1 MKLILSGAVQ
11 NNTPLQLL
19 SLTCE
24 QAALTEGISYPCFV
38 HLELS
43 DDKNIKEINSVQRSV
58 NNSTD
63 VLSFPIVSYPPG
75 YTAGTAKEL
84 IREEWDTDQRAYF
97 LGDIVISTDHAAM
110 QALEFGH
117 SFEREIC
124 YLLVHGLFHLFGY
137 DHQKEAD
144 KKIMRKKEEDVLNI
158 IGQTRDHDEKLLNCA
173 RDAMKAAYAPYSH
186 YQVGACI
193 LAEDGRIFT
202 GCNVENASFGLTNC
216 GERTAIFKAVSE
228 GATKF
233 SAIAIAAVAM
243 PPWPCGACRQVLS
256 EFCPDIRILVT
267 WGEDLVEESCLKELL
282 PHSFSPSSGVQNH
295 LGKDHQ

>member
-1 MKLILSGAVQ
+1 MNLILSGAVQ
-11 NNTPLQLL
+11 NNIPLQLL
-19 SLTCE
+19 NHACK
-24 QAALTEGISYPCFV
+24 QAAILEGISYPCFA

-43 DDKNIKEINSVQRSV
+43 NDKGIKEINSLQRNV
-58 NNSTD
+58 NHSTD
-63 VLSFPIVSYPPG
+63 VLSFPSISYPPG
-75 YTAGTAKEL
+75 YAAGTGKEL
-84 IREEWDTDQRAYF
+84 IREEWDTDQRAYY

-117 SFEREIC
+117 SFERELC

-137 DHQKEAD
+137 DHQEEAD
-144 KKIMRKKEEDVLNI
+144 KKIMRKKEEQVLNT
-158 IGQTRDHDEKLLNCA
+158 IGQSRDYDEKLLNCA
-173 RDAMKAAYAPYSH
+173 REAMKAAYAPYSH

-193 LAEDGRIFT
+193 LADDGRIFT

-216 GERTAIFKAVSE
+216 GERTAIFKAISE

-233 SAIAIAAVAM
+233 SAIAIAADSM

-267 WGEDLVEESCLKELL
+267 WGEGQVAVSSLKELL

-295 LGKDHQ
+295 LGKEHQ